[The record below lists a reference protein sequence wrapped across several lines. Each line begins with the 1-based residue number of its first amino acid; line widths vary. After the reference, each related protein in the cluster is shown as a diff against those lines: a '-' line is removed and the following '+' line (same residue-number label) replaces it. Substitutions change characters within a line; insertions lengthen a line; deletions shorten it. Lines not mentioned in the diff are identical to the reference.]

1 MSVDEY
7 TLMQWDVEYFFSLY
21 NMRRS
26 LLDDVAQDVAYEEN
40 KVFRYR
46 DFKVSEQNEYSD
58 VCDYGAWH
66 VWYSPRSAEKIA
78 NSLDTD
84 FIKFYQKLNMN
95 FRR

>member
-7 TLMQWDVEYFFSLY
+7 TLMQWDVEHFFSLY
-21 NMRRS
+21 NIRRS
-26 LLDDVAQDVAYEEN
+26 LLNDVAQDVAYEEN
-40 KVFRYR
+40 KVFYYR

-58 VCDYGAWH
+58 VFDYGAWH